1 MFYVKTLE
9 HEIELEPIHFGQKL
23 RATIVRLLKEE
34 VEGLALANYGF
45 VVNVIEVPED
55 QIRSGIIEYE
65 PEMLYFMSSTR
76 RYYYDHLLTRLSM
89 LRWLSV
95 MNWVSLPTSVHYV
108 YLYQS
113 IPCRRICLMDL
124 MGRGILGL
132 VMIERL

>member
-55 QIRSGIIEYE
+55 QIRSGIIEVKCV
-65 PEMLYFMSSTR
+65 PMSKTYACWSKTISII
-76 RYYYDHLLTRLSM
+76 DNLTLHHMR
-89 LRWLSV
+89 
-95 MNWVSLPTSVHYV
+95 
-108 YLYQS
+108 
-113 IPCRRICLMDL
+113 
-124 MGRGILGL
+124 
-132 VMIERL
+132 